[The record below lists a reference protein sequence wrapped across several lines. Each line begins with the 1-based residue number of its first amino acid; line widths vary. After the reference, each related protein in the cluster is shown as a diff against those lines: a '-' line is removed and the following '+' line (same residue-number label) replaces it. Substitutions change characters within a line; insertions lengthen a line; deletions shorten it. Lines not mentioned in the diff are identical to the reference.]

1 MNITINLFNKI
12 FISDYIHLKKKN
24 FIYKLINFFLYKL
37 INQYKFF
44 FIPCGLKKIPKIN
57 YPITSNYQTQVN
69 LIKTFNKNYKQNSFM
84 TYPKLLSLMGRHFN
98 KNENFNFLDFGGEN
112 IDCFFALKKR
122 FKNIN
127 YFIINQKKYNNIFRK
142 IKSEYFLE
150 KLYILEYKDLN
161 KFNYDF
167 INLGSVLQY
176 INNYDAILKYILNFS
191 KKFIL
196 ISAAHFYK
204 SKKIKGKFIVKQIN
218 MLPNKMYCYFFEID
232 SFCKIFKNNFKI
244 IFNKKNITAQI
255 NYSNFTK
262 DFNNI
267 KYSDLLIK
275 RLTI

>member
-1 MNITINLFNKI
+1 MNITIKLFNKI
-12 FISDYIHLKKKN
+12 FMSNYIHLKKKN
-24 FIYKLINFFLYKL
+24 FIYKLVNFFLYKL
-37 INQYKFF
+37 INQCNFF

-69 LIKTFNKNYKQNSFM
+69 LIKKFNKNYKQNSFM
-84 TYPKLLSLMGRHFN
+84 TYPKLSLLIERYFN

-112 IDCFFALKKR
+112 IDCFFTLKKK
-122 FKNIN
+122 FKNMN

-150 KLYILEYKDLN
+150 KLYILEYKDLH

-167 INLGSVLQY
+167 INFGSVLHY
-176 INNYDAILKYILNFS
+176 INNYDTILKYILNFS
-191 KKFIL
+191 KKFVL
-196 ISAAHFYK
+196 FSGAHFYK
-204 SKKIKGKFIVKQIN
+204 SENIKDRFIVKQVN

-244 IFNKKNITAQI
+244 IFNKKNSTAKI

-275 RLTI
+275 KLTI